1 MKTSIATLAGFAAL
15 AIAGSAAHAATVSQ
29 TLGTVVE
36 VGGSPVVDGQAFASG
51 AFTGS
56 SDPAPFDVPTGTD
69 GSGPNFSA
77 TWTFNYAAPLGPVN
91 SGLLEFGLYDGDSA
105 ASGDQVALFTL
116 NGFDLTAE
124 LNAILEG
131 KPGLQS
137 SENFYSLTLPGSVYA
152 DLATGTA
159 TFALTLKGP
168 GLGILG
174 ETPNNGATLDFAT
187 LTVGSRDVG
196 GPPGIPEPGTWAL
209 MLAGFGLTGAELRRR
224 RAAAA

>member
-1 MKTSIATLAGFAAL
+1 MKACIGALAGLAL
-15 AIAGSAAHAATVSQ
+15 AITGTTAQAATVSQ

-36 VGGSPVVDGQAFASG
+36 VSGVPVVDGQAFPSG

-56 SDPAPFDVPTGTD
+56 SDPAPFDVPNGTD
-69 GSGPNFSA
+69 GSGPDFSA
-77 TWTFNYAAPLGPVN
+77 SWTFTYAAPLGPVN

-124 LNAILEG
+124 LNAILEA
-131 KPGLQS
+131 KPGLQG
-137 SENFYSLTLPGSVYA
+137 SENFYSFVLPGSVYA
-152 DLATGTA
+152 QLATGSA

-174 ETPNNGATLDFAT
+174 ETPNNGAWLDFAT
-187 LTVGSRDVG
+187 LTVGSRDVDPG
-196 GPPGIPEPGTWAL
+196 PGIPEPSAWAL
-209 MLAGFGLTGAELRRR
+209 MIAGFGLAGAGLRRR